1 MNLPLNYN
9 FKPNTADRTH
19 IDRGSKQRM
28 TPIVWDRDARA
39 IENIFEN
46 LAEINV
52 THQKEIAPALK
63 IKSDKITFI
72 IAH

>member
-1 MNLPLNYN
+1 
-9 FKPNTADRTH
+9 
-19 IDRGSKQRM
+19 M